1 MDAKVIMKSIDIICL
16 GRAAV
21 DFYGQQIG
29 STLENMGSFA
39 KYLGGSSA
47 NIAYGCSKLGLSS
60 AMLTRVGNEHMGRFV
75 RNELES
81 VGVDISHV
89 ITDKERLTGLV
100 VLGIQDKETFPLIF
114 YRKDCADMA
123 ISEKDFTKEFIAS
136 SKALLITGT
145 HFSSDN
151 TYQASMKAIEYAKSS
166 DTQVIVDIDYRPVL
180 WGLTELGDGE
190 SRFVA
195 SDDVSQ
201 HLQTILPHCDVIV
214 GTEEEIHIAGGSED
228 TITALSKIRQISNS
242 IIVLKLGPLGCTV
255 ITSNIPN
262 STDDFN
268 VIKGNRVDI
277 LNVLGA
283 GDAFMSG
290 FLRGYLRSE
299 SLEKSANYANASG
312 ALVVSRHGCA
322 PAIPSEHELL
332 YYLEN
337 VDDIP
342 DPSIDLTLNH
352 LHRVSFR
359 NKEEPEIFGFAFDHR
374 KQLYDLAVKYG
385 EDLSQITK
393 LKKLFIRS
401 IKNTIDKFNIPE
413 KSIGVLIDDTYG
425 DDALNSIA
433 EKPWWI
439 GRPVELPSSRPI
451 KFEGDQSIGS
461 KIQSWPLS
469 HVVKC
474 LFFYHPDDAVELK
487 LKQEQ
492 KIKELYFACIQSGHQ
507 LLLEVIP
514 PSEYEEDE
522 ATIPTILQ
530 RFYEIEI
537 KPDWW
542 KLPALQE
549 KSWLQVSDVINTHDP
564 YCQGVLLL
572 GLSAPIDFVRES
584 FAVAAKYPICKGFT
598 VGRTIFYDPA
608 KQWMQHNIS
617 DQELVDSVTT
627 NYIELIQSWKKYREG
642 VQK

>member
-1 MDAKVIMKSIDIICL
+1 MKSIDIICL

-29 STLENMGSFA
+29 SSLENMGSFN

-47 NIAYGCSKLGLSS
+47 NIAYGCSKLGLNS

-81 VGVDISHV
+81 VGVDTSHV

-123 ISEKDFTKEFIAS
+123 ISENDFTQEFIAS
-136 SKALLITGT
+136 SSSLLITGT

-151 TYQASMKAIEYAKSS
+151 TYKTSMKAIEYAKAS

-195 SDDVSQ
+195 SNDVSQ
-201 HLQTILPHCDVIV
+201 HLQTILPYCDVIV

-228 TITALSKIRQISNS
+228 TVSALVKIRELSDS

-255 ITSNIPN
+255 ITNEIPE
-262 STDDFN
+262 STDDFK
-268 VIKGNRVDI
+268 VIRGNQVDI

-290 FLRGYLRSE
+290 FLRGYLRGE
-299 SLEKSANYANASG
+299 SLEKSAQFANASG

-322 PAIPSEHELL
+322 PAIPGEEELL
-332 YYLEN
+332 YYLGN
-337 VDDIP
+337 AAKIP
-342 DPSIDLTLNH
+342 NPITDLMLNH

-359 NKEEPEIFGFAFDHR
+359 SKEEPEIFGFAFDHR
-374 KQLYDLAVKYG
+374 KQLLDLANKHGVDSK
-385 EDLSQITK
+385 QINK
-393 LKKLFIRS
+393 LKNLFIKS
-401 IKNTIDKFNIPE
+401 TQKVIDKFNIPE
-413 KSIGVLIDDTYG
+413 KNIGVLIDDTYG
-425 DDALNSIA
+425 EDALNSIA
-433 EKPWWI
+433 EKSWWI
-439 GRPVELPSSRPI
+439 GRPVELPSSRPLM
-451 KFEGDQSIGS
+451 FEGHQSIGS
-461 KIQSWPLS
+461 KIQSWPLT
-469 HVVKC
+469 HIVKC
-474 LFFYHPDDAVELK
+474 LFFYHPGDSEELK
-487 LKQEQ
+487 NKQEQ
-492 KIKELYFACIQSGHQ
+492 KIKELYFACLQSGHQ

-514 PSEYEEDE
+514 PSEFENDE
-522 ATIPTILQ
+522 STIPKILQ
-530 RFYEIEI
+530 KFYDLEI

-542 KLPALQE
+542 KLPSMKE
-549 KSWLQVSDVINTHDP
+549 NSWKQVSTIINTSDSH
-564 YCQGVLLL
+564 CQGVLLL
-572 GLSAPIDFVRES
+572 GLSAPIDIVKES
-584 FAVAAKYPICKGFT
+584 FDVAAKYTICKGFT

-608 KQWMQHNIS
+608 ELWMQNKIT
-617 DQELVDSVTT
+617 DEELVDSVSM
-627 NYIELIQSWKKYREG
+627 NYIDLIKAWKKNREE
-642 VQK
+642 VQQ

>member
-1 MDAKVIMKSIDIICL
+1 MKSIDIVCL

-29 STLENMGSFA
+29 SSLENMGSFA

-81 VGVDISHV
+81 VGVDTSHV

-123 ISEKDFTKEFIAS
+123 ISEKDFSKEFIAS
-136 SKALLITGT
+136 SRALLITGT
-145 HFSSDN
+145 HFSSDK
-151 TYQASMKAIEYAKSS
+151 TYQTSMKAIEYAKES

-228 TITALSKIRQISNS
+228 TITALSKIRELSNS

-262 STDDFN
+262 SINDFN
-268 VIKGNRVDI
+268 VVKGNPVDI

-290 FLRGYLRSE
+290 FLRGYLRGE

-322 PAIPSEHELL
+322 PAIPGENELL
-332 YYLEN
+332 YYIEN
-337 VDDIP
+337 AANIP
-342 DPSIDLTLNH
+342 DPTSDITLNH

-359 NKEEPEIFGFAFDHR
+359 SKQEQEIFGFAFDHR
-374 KQLYDLAVKYG
+374 KQLVELAEMYG
-385 EDLSQITK
+385 EDSRKITE

-401 IKNTIDKFNIPE
+401 VENTKEKLNIPE
-413 KSIGVLIDDTYG
+413 KNIGVLIDDTYG
-425 DDALNSIA
+425 EDALNSIA
-433 EKPWWI
+433 EKGWWI
-439 GRPVELPSSRPI
+439 GRPVELPGSRPL
-451 KFEGDQSIGS
+451 KFEGQQSIGS
-461 KIQSWPLS
+461 KLQSWPLS

-474 LFFYHPDDAVELK
+474 LLYYHSDDSDELK
-487 LKQEQ
+487 VKQEQ

-514 PSEYEEDE
+514 PKEYEMDE
-522 ATIPTILQ
+522 EIIPTVLK
-530 RFYEIEI
+530 RFYDLEI

-542 KLPALQE
+542 KLPALKD
-549 KSWLQVSDVINTHDP
+549 KSWVQVSDVINSYDP
-564 YCQGVLLL
+564 HCQGVLLL
-572 GLSAPIDFVRES
+572 GLSAPIDSVRES
-584 FAVAAKYPICKGFT
+584 FSVAAKYNICKGFT
-598 VGRTIFYDPA
+598 VGRTIFYEPA
-608 KQWMQHNIS
+608 KLWMQHKIS
-617 DQELVDSVTT
+617 DQELVDSVST
-627 NYIELIQSWKKYREG
+627 NYNELIQSWKKYKEEI
-642 VQK
+642 

>member
-1 MDAKVIMKSIDIICL
+1 MKSIDIICL

-29 STLENMGSFA
+29 SSLENMGSFA

-81 VGVDISHV
+81 VGVDTSHV

-123 ISEKDFTKEFIAS
+123 ISENDFTQEFIAS
-136 SKALLITGT
+136 SSSLLITGT

-151 TYQASMKAIEYAKSS
+151 TYKTSMKAIEYAKAS

-195 SDDVSQ
+195 SNAVSQ
-201 HLQTILPHCDVIV
+201 HLQTILPYCDVIV

-228 TITALSKIRQISNS
+228 TVSALVKIRELSDS

-255 ITSNIPN
+255 ITNEIPE
-262 STDDFN
+262 SADDFK
-268 VIKGNRVDI
+268 VIRGNQVDI

-290 FLRGYLRSE
+290 FLRGYLRGE
-299 SLEKSANYANASG
+299 SLEKSAQFANASG

-322 PAIPSEHELL
+322 PAIPGEEELL
-332 YYLEN
+332 YYLGN
-337 VDDIP
+337 AAKIP
-342 DPSIDLTLNH
+342 NPITDLMLNH

-359 NKEEPEIFGFAFDHR
+359 SKEEPEIFGFAFDHR
-374 KQLYDLAVKYG
+374 KQLLDLANKHGVDSK
-385 EDLSQITK
+385 QINK
-393 LKKLFIRS
+393 LKNLFIKS
-401 IKNTIDKFNIPE
+401 TQKVIDKFNIPE
-413 KSIGVLIDDTYG
+413 KNIGVLIDDTYG
-425 DDALNSIA
+425 EDALNSIA
-433 EKPWWI
+433 EKSWWI
-439 GRPVELPSSRPI
+439 GRPVELPSSRPLM
-451 KFEGDQSIGS
+451 FEGHQSIGS
-461 KIQSWPLS
+461 KIQSWPLT
-469 HVVKC
+469 HIVKC
-474 LFFYHPDDAVELK
+474 LFFYHPGDSEELK
-487 LKQEQ
+487 NKQEQ
-492 KIKELYFACIQSGHQ
+492 KIKELYFACLQSGHQ

-514 PSEYEEDE
+514 PSEFENDE
-522 ATIPTILQ
+522 STIPKILQ
-530 RFYEIEI
+530 KFYDLEI

-542 KLPALQE
+542 KLPSMKE
-549 KSWLQVSDVINTHDP
+549 NSWKQVSTIINTSDSH
-564 YCQGVLLL
+564 CQGVLLL
-572 GLSAPIDFVRES
+572 GLSAPIDIVKES
-584 FAVAAKYPICKGFT
+584 FDVAAKYTICKGFT

-608 KQWMQHNIS
+608 ELWMQNKIT
-617 DQELVDSVTT
+617 DEELVDSVSM
-627 NYIELIQSWKKYREG
+627 NYIDLIKAWKKNREE
-642 VQK
+642 VQQ

>member
-1 MDAKVIMKSIDIICL
+1 MKSIDIICL

-29 STLENMGSFA
+29 SSLENMGSFA

-47 NIAYGCSKLGLSS
+47 NIAYGCSKLGLNS
-60 AMLTRVGNEHMGRFV
+60 AMLTRVGDEHMGRFV

-123 ISEKDFTKEFIAS
+123 ISENDFTKEFIAS
-136 SKALLITGT
+136 SRSLLITGT
-145 HFSSDN
+145 HFSSDS
-151 TYQASMKAIEYAKSS
+151 TYQTSMKAIEYAKAS

-195 SDDVSQ
+195 SNDVSQ

-228 TITALSKIRQISNS
+228 TIVALTKIRQLSNS

-255 ITSNIPN
+255 ITSEIPDSAN
-262 STDDFN
+262 DFN
-268 VIKGNRVDI
+268 VIKGNQVDI

-290 FLRGYLRSE
+290 FLRGYLRGE

-322 PAIPSEHELL
+322 PAIPGEKELL
-332 YYLEN
+332 YYIEN
-337 VDDIP
+337 AADITN
-342 DPSIDLTLNH
+342 PSVDLTLNH

-359 NKEEPEIFGFAFDHR
+359 SKEEQEIFGFAFDHR
-374 KQLYDLAVKYG
+374 KQLLDLSEKYG
-385 EDLSQITK
+385 VDSKQINK
-393 LKKLFIRS
+393 LKNLFVKS
-401 IKNTIDKFNIPE
+401 TQKAIDKLNIPE
-413 KSIGVLIDDTYG
+413 KNIGVLIDDTYG
-425 DDALNSIA
+425 EDALNSIA

-439 GRPVELPSSRPI
+439 GRPVELPGSRPL
-451 KFEGDQSIGS
+451 KFEGEQSIGS
-461 KIQSWPLS
+461 KIQSWPLT
-469 HVVKC
+469 HTVKC
-474 LFFYHPDDAVELK
+474 LFFYHLDEAHELK
-487 LKQEQ
+487 IKQEQ
-492 KIKELYFACIQSGHQ
+492 KIKELYHACLQSGHQ

-514 PSEYEEDE
+514 PSEFEDDE

-542 KLPALQE
+542 KLPSLKE
-549 KSWLQVSDVINTHDP
+549 DSWKQVSSIINTHDP

-572 GLSAPIDFVRES
+572 GLSAPIDNVIES
-584 FAVAAKYPICKGFT
+584 FGVAAKYNICRGFT
-598 VGRTIFYDPA
+598 VGRTIFYEPTEL
-608 KQWMQHNIS
+608 WMQKKIN
-617 DQELVDSVTT
+617 DDELVDSVSK
-627 NYIELIQSWKKYREG
+627 NYIELIEAWKKYRGEI
-642 VQK
+642 Q

>member
-1 MDAKVIMKSIDIICL
+1 MKSIDIICL

-29 STLENMGSFA
+29 SSLENMGSFN

-47 NIAYGCSKLGLSS
+47 NIAYGCSKLGLNS

-81 VGVDISHV
+81 VGVDTSHV

-123 ISEKDFTKEFIAS
+123 ISENDFTQEFIAS
-136 SKALLITGT
+136 SSSLLITGT

-151 TYQASMKAIEYAKSS
+151 TYKTSMKAIEYAKAS

-201 HLQTILPHCDVIV
+201 HLQTILPYCDLIV

-228 TITALSKIRQISNS
+228 TITALLKIRELTSS

-255 ITSNIPN
+255 ITNKIPE
-262 STDDFN
+262 SADDFK
-268 VIKGNRVDI
+268 VIQGKQVDI

-290 FLRGYLRSE
+290 FLRGYLRGE
-299 SLEKSANYANASG
+299 SLEISANYANASG

-322 PAIPSEHELL
+322 PAIPGEEELL

-337 VDDIP
+337 ATRIP
-342 DPSIDLTLNH
+342 NPSTDLTLNH

-359 NKEEPEIFGFAFDHR
+359 GKENPEVFGFAFDHR
-374 KQLYDLAVKYG
+374 KQLFELATKYG
-385 EDLSQITK
+385 VDSNKINK
-393 LKKLFIRS
+393 IKNLFIKS
-401 IKNTIDKFNIPE
+401 TQKAIEKSNIPE
-413 KSIGVLIDDTYG
+413 KNIGVLIDDTYG
-425 DDALNSIA
+425 EDALNSIA
-433 EKPWWI
+433 EKSWWI
-439 GRPVELPSSRPI
+439 GRPVELPSSRPL
-451 KFEGDQSIGS
+451 KFEGVQSIGS
-461 KIQSWPLS
+461 KIQSWPLN
-469 HVVKC
+469 HTVKC
-474 LFFYHPDDAVELK
+474 LCFYHPDDSDDLK
-487 LKQEQ
+487 NKQEQ
-492 KIKELYFACIQSGHQ
+492 KIKELYFACLQSGHK

-514 PSEYEEDE
+514 PLEFENDED
-522 ATIPTILQ
+522 TIPKILQ
-530 RFYEIEI
+530 RFYDLEI

-542 KLPALQE
+542 KLPSM
-549 KSWLQVSDVINTHDP
+549 KDNSWTQVSSIINTNDP
-564 YCQGVLLL
+564 HCQGILLL
-572 GLSAPIDFVRES
+572 GLSASIDTVISS
-584 FAVAAKYPICKGFT
+584 FAVAAKYSICRGFT
-598 VGRTIFYDPA
+598 VGRTIFYEPA
-608 KQWMQHNIS
+608 ELWMQEKIN
-617 DQELVDSVTT
+617 DDELVDYVSK
-627 NYIELIQSWKKYREG
+627 NYTDLIKAWQKYRE
-642 VQK
+642 VFQQ

>member
-1 MDAKVIMKSIDIICL
+1 MDARAIMKTIDIICL

-29 STLENMGSFA
+29 SSLENMGSFA

-81 VGVDISHV
+81 VGVDTSHV

-123 ISEKDFTKEFIAS
+123 ISEEDFTKEFIAS
-136 SKALLITGT
+136 SRALLITGT
-145 HFSSDN
+145 HFSSDK
-151 TYQASMKAIEYAKSS
+151 TYQTSMKAIEYAKES
-166 DTQVIVDIDYRPVL
+166 DTQVIIDIDYRPVL

-195 SDDVSQ
+195 SNDVSL
-201 HLQTILPHCDVIV
+201 HLQTILPYCDVIV

-228 TITALSKIRQISNS
+228 TITALSKIRELSNS

-262 STDDFN
+262 SIDDFN
-268 VIKGNRVDI
+268 VVKGNPVDI

-290 FLRGYLRSE
+290 FLRGYLRGE

-322 PAIPSEHELL
+322 PAIPGENELL
-332 YYLEN
+332 YYIEN
-337 VDDIP
+337 AANIP
-342 DPSIDLTLNH
+342 DPTSDITLNH

-359 NKEEPEIFGFAFDHR
+359 SKEEQEIFGFAFDHR
-374 KQLYDLAVKYG
+374 KQLADLAEMYG
-385 EDLSQITK
+385 EGLSKITE

-401 IKNTIDKFNIPE
+401 VENTIEKLNIPE
-413 KSIGVLIDDTYG
+413 KNIGVLIDDTYG
-425 DDALNSIA
+425 EDTLNSIA
-433 EKPWWI
+433 EKAWWI
-439 GRPVELPSSRPI
+439 GRPVELPGSRPL
-451 KFEGDQSIGS
+451 KFEGQQSIGS
-461 KIQSWPLS
+461 KLQSWPLS

-474 LFFYHPDDAVELK
+474 LFYYHPDDSGELK
-487 LKQEQ
+487 TKQEQ
-492 KIKELYFACIQSGHQ
+492 KVKELYFACIQSGHQ

-514 PSEYEEDE
+514 PSEYEMDE
-522 ATIPTILQ
+522 EIIPTVLK
-530 RFYEIEI
+530 RFYDLEI

-542 KLPALQE
+542 KLPALKD
-549 KSWLQVSDVINTHDP
+549 KSWVQVSDVINSYDP
-564 YCQGVLLL
+564 HCQGVLLL
-572 GLSAPIDFVRES
+572 GLSAPIDTVRES
-584 FAVAAKYPICKGFT
+584 FSVAAKYNICKGFT
-598 VGRTIFYDPA
+598 VGRTIFYEPA
-608 KQWMQHNIS
+608 KLWMQHKIS
-617 DQELVDSVTT
+617 DQELVDSVST
-627 NYIELIQSWKKYREG
+627 NYNELIQSWKKYKEEI
-642 VQK
+642 

>member
-1 MDAKVIMKSIDIICL
+1 MKSIDIICL

-29 STLENMGSFA
+29 SSLENMGSFN

-47 NIAYGCSKLGLSS
+47 NIAYGCSKLGLNS

-81 VGVDISHV
+81 VGVDTSHV

-123 ISEKDFTKEFIAS
+123 ISENDFTQEFIAS
-136 SKALLITGT
+136 SSSLLITGT

-151 TYQASMKAIEYAKSS
+151 TYKTSMKAIEYAKAS

-195 SDDVSQ
+195 SNDVSQ
-201 HLQTILPHCDVIV
+201 HLQTILPYCDVIV

-228 TITALSKIRQISNS
+228 TVSALVKIRELSDS

-255 ITSNIPN
+255 ITNEIPE
-262 STDDFN
+262 SADDFK
-268 VIKGNRVDI
+268 VIRGNQVDI

-290 FLRGYLRSE
+290 FLRGYLRGE
-299 SLEKSANYANASG
+299 SLEKSAQFANASG

-322 PAIPSEHELL
+322 PAIPGEEELL
-332 YYLEN
+332 YYLGN
-337 VDDIP
+337 AAKIP
-342 DPSIDLTLNH
+342 NPITDLMLNH

-359 NKEEPEIFGFAFDHR
+359 SKEEPEIFGFAFDHR
-374 KQLYDLAVKYG
+374 KQLLDLANKHGVDSK
-385 EDLSQITK
+385 QINK
-393 LKKLFIRS
+393 LKNLFIKS
-401 IKNTIDKFNIPE
+401 TQKVIDKFNIPE
-413 KSIGVLIDDTYG
+413 KNIGVLIDDTYG
-425 DDALNSIA
+425 EDALNSIA
-433 EKPWWI
+433 EKSWWI
-439 GRPVELPSSRPI
+439 GRPVELPSSRPLM
-451 KFEGDQSIGS
+451 FEGHQSIGS
-461 KIQSWPLS
+461 KIQSWPLT
-469 HVVKC
+469 HIVKC
-474 LFFYHPDDAVELK
+474 LFFYHPGDSEELK
-487 LKQEQ
+487 NKQEQ
-492 KIKELYFACIQSGHQ
+492 KIKELYFACLQSGHQ

-514 PSEYEEDE
+514 PSEFENDE
-522 ATIPTILQ
+522 STIPKILQ
-530 RFYEIEI
+530 KFYDLEI

-542 KLPALQE
+542 KLPSM
-549 KSWLQVSDVINTHDP
+549 KDNSWKQVSTIINTSDSH
-564 YCQGVLLL
+564 CQGVLLL
-572 GLSAPIDFVRES
+572 GLSAPIDIVKES
-584 FAVAAKYPICKGFT
+584 FDVAAKYTICKGFT

-608 KQWMQHNIS
+608 ELWMQNKIT
-617 DQELVDSVTT
+617 DEELVDSVSM
-627 NYIELIQSWKKYREG
+627 NYIDLIKAWKKNREE
-642 VQK
+642 VQQ

>member
-1 MDAKVIMKSIDIICL
+1 MKSIDIICL

-81 VGVDISHV
+81 VGVDTSHV
-89 ITDKERLTGLV
+89 ITDNERLTGLV

-123 ISEKDFTKEFIAS
+123 ISETDFTKEFIAS
-136 SKALLITGT
+136 SRALLITGT

-151 TYQASMKAIEYAKSS
+151 TYKTSMKAIEYAKDS

-190 SRFVA
+190 SRFIA
-195 SDDVSQ
+195 SDDVSK

-214 GTEEEIHIAGGSED
+214 GTEEEIHIAGGSEN

-255 ITSNIPN
+255 ITSDIPN

-283 GDAFMSG
+283 GDAFISG

-322 PAIPSEHELL
+322 PAIPSENELL

-337 VDDIP
+337 ADDIP

-359 NKEEPEIFGFAFDHR
+359 NKEETEIFGFAFDHR
-374 KQLYDLAVKYG
+374 KQLSDLAVKYG
-385 EDLSQITK
+385 EDLSQIKK

-474 LFFYHPDDAVELK
+474 LFFYHPDDAIELK

-549 KSWLQVSDVINTHDP
+549 KSWIQVSDVINTHDP
-564 YCQGVLLL
+564 HCQGVLLL
-572 GLSAPIDFVRES
+572 GLSAPIDIVRES
-584 FAVAAKYPICKGFT
+584 FAVAVKYPICKGFT

-642 VQK
+642 IQK

>member
-1 MDAKVIMKSIDIICL
+1 MKSIDIICL

-29 STLENMGSFA
+29 SSLENMGSFA

-81 VGVDISHV
+81 VGVDTSHV

-123 ISEKDFTKEFIAS
+123 ISEEDFTKEFIAS
-136 SKALLITGT
+136 SRALLITGT
-145 HFSSDN
+145 HFSSDK
-151 TYQASMKAIEYAKSS
+151 TYQTSMKAIEYAKES
-166 DTQVIVDIDYRPVL
+166 DTHVIVDIDYRPVL

-228 TITALSKIRQISNS
+228 TITALSKIRELSNS

-262 STDDFN
+262 SIDDFN
-268 VIKGNRVDI
+268 VVKGNPVDI

-290 FLRGYLRSE
+290 FLRGYLRGE

-322 PAIPSEHELL
+322 PAIPGENELL
-332 YYLEN
+332 YYIEN
-337 VDDIP
+337 AANIP
-342 DPSIDLTLNH
+342 DPTSDITLNH

-359 NKEEPEIFGFAFDHR
+359 SKEEQEIFGFAFDHR
-374 KQLYDLAVKYG
+374 KQLADLAEMYG
-385 EDLSQITK
+385 EGLSKITE

-401 IKNTIDKFNIPE
+401 VENTKEKLNIPE
-413 KSIGVLIDDTYG
+413 KNIGVLIDDTYG
-425 DDALNSIA
+425 EDALNSIA
-433 EKPWWI
+433 EKAWWI
-439 GRPVELPSSRPI
+439 GRPVELPGSRPL
-451 KFEGDQSIGS
+451 KFEGQQSIGS
-461 KIQSWPLS
+461 KLQSWPLS
-469 HVVKC
+469 HVAKC
-474 LFFYHPDDAVELK
+474 LFYYHPDDSDELK
-487 LKQEQ
+487 TRQEQ
-492 KIKELYFACIQSGHQ
+492 KVKELYFACIQSGHQ

-514 PSEYEEDE
+514 PSEYEMDE
-522 ATIPTILQ
+522 EIIPTVLK
-530 RFYEIEI
+530 RFYDLEI

-542 KLPALQE
+542 KLPALKD
-549 KSWLQVSDVINTHDP
+549 KSWVQVSDVINSYDP
-564 YCQGVLLL
+564 HCQGVLLL
-572 GLSAPIDFVRES
+572 GLSAPIDTVRES
-584 FAVAAKYPICKGFT
+584 FSVAAKYNICKGFT
-598 VGRTIFYDPA
+598 VGRTIFYEPA
-608 KQWMQHNIS
+608 KLWMQHKIS
-617 DQELVDSVTT
+617 DQELVDFVST
-627 NYIELIQSWKKYREG
+627 NYNELIQSWKKYKEEI
-642 VQK
+642 

>member
-1 MDAKVIMKSIDIICL
+1 MKSIDIICL

-29 STLENMGSFA
+29 SSLENMGSFA

-47 NIAYGCSKLGLSS
+47 NIAYGCSKLGLNS
-60 AMLTRVGNEHMGRFV
+60 AMLTRVGDEHMGRFV

-123 ISEKDFTKEFIAS
+123 ISENDFTKEFIAS
-136 SKALLITGT
+136 SRSLLITGT
-145 HFSSDN
+145 HFSSDS
-151 TYQASMKAIEYAKSS
+151 TYQTSMKAIEYAKAS

-195 SDDVSQ
+195 SNDVSQ

-228 TITALSKIRQISNS
+228 TIVALTKIRQLSNS

-255 ITSNIPN
+255 ITSEIPDSAN
-262 STDDFN
+262 DFN
-268 VIKGNRVDI
+268 VIKGNQVDI

-290 FLRGYLRSE
+290 FLRGYLRGE

-322 PAIPSEHELL
+322 PAIPGEKELL
-332 YYLEN
+332 YYIEN
-337 VDDIP
+337 AADITN
-342 DPSIDLTLNH
+342 PSVDLTLNH

-359 NKEEPEIFGFAFDHR
+359 SKEEQEIFGFAFDHR
-374 KQLYDLAVKYG
+374 KQLLDLSEKYG
-385 EDLSQITK
+385 VDSKQINK
-393 LKKLFIRS
+393 LKNLFVKS
-401 IKNTIDKFNIPE
+401 TQKAIDKLNIPE
-413 KSIGVLIDDTYG
+413 KNIGVLIDDTYG
-425 DDALNSIA
+425 EDALNSIA

-439 GRPVELPSSRPI
+439 GRPVELPGSRPL
-451 KFEGDQSIGS
+451 KFEGEQSIGS
-461 KIQSWPLS
+461 KIQSWPLI
-469 HVVKC
+469 HTVKC
-474 LFFYHPDDAVELK
+474 LFFYHLDEAHELK
-487 LKQEQ
+487 IKQEQ
-492 KIKELYFACIQSGHQ
+492 KIKELYHACLQSGHQ

-514 PSEYEEDE
+514 PSEFEDDE
-522 ATIPTILQ
+522 DTIPNIIK
-530 RFYEIEI
+530 RFYDIEI

-542 KLPALQE
+542 KLPSL
-549 KSWLQVSDVINTHDP
+549 KDNSWKQVSSIINTHDP

-572 GLSAPIDFVRES
+572 GLSAPIDNVIES
-584 FAVAAKYPICKGFT
+584 FGVAAKYNICRGFT
-598 VGRTIFYDPA
+598 VGRTIFYEPTEL
-608 KQWMQHNIS
+608 WMQKKIN
-617 DQELVDSVTT
+617 DDELVDSVSK
-627 NYIELIQSWKKYREG
+627 NYIELIEAWKKYRGEI
-642 VQK
+642 Q

>member
-1 MDAKVIMKSIDIICL
+1 MDAKKVMKSIDIICL

-29 STLENMGSFA
+29 SKLENMGSFA

-81 VGVDISHV
+81 VGVDTSHV
-89 ITDKERLTGLV
+89 ITDNKRLTGLV

-136 SKALLITGT
+136 SRALLITGT

-151 TYQASMKAIEYAKSS
+151 TYKTSMKAIEYAKAS

-195 SDDVSQ
+195 SNDVSQ
-201 HLQTILPHCDVIV
+201 HLQTILPYCDVIV
-214 GTEEEIHIAGGSED
+214 GTEEEIHIAGGTED
-228 TITALSKIRQISNS
+228 TITALSKIRQLTNS
-242 IIVLKLGPLGCTV
+242 TIVLKLGPLGCTV
-255 ITSNIPN
+255 MTGDIPD
-262 STDDFN
+262 STDNFK
-268 VIKGNRVDI
+268 VIQGNQVDI

-290 FLRGYLRSE
+290 FLRGYLRGE

-322 PAIPSEHELL
+322 PAIPGEHELL
-332 YYLEN
+332 YYIEN
-337 VDDIP
+337 AAEIP
-342 DPSIDLTLNH
+342 NPSTDLTLNH

-359 NKEEPEIFGFAFDHR
+359 GREGTEIYGFAFDHR
-374 KQLYDLAVKYG
+374 KQLNDLADKFEV
-385 EDLSQITK
+385 DSQQIKK
-393 LKKLFIRS
+393 LKNLFVKS
-401 IKNTIDKFNIPE
+401 TQKVIDKLNISE
-413 KSIGVLIDDTYG
+413 KSIGVLIDDKYG
-425 DDALNSIA
+425 EEALNSIA
-433 EKPWWI
+433 EKSWWV
-439 GRPVELPSSRPI
+439 GRPVELPSSRPL
-451 KFEGDQSIGS
+451 KFEGEQSIGS
-461 KIQSWPLS
+461 KIQSWPLT
-469 HVVKC
+469 HTVKC
-474 LFFYHPDDAVELK
+474 LFFYHPDDIDELK
-487 LKQEQ
+487 FKQEQ
-492 KIKELYFACIQSGHQ
+492 KIKELYFACLQSGHQ

-514 PSEYEEDE
+514 PSEHKNDED
-522 ATIPTILQ
+522 TIPNILK
-530 RFYEIEI
+530 RFYDIDV

-542 KLPALQE
+542 KLPSL
-549 KSWLQVSDVINTHDP
+549 KDSSWSQVSSVINTHDP

-572 GLSAPIDFVRES
+572 GLSAPIDDVEES
-584 FAVAAKYPICKGFT
+584 FGVAAKYNICKGFT
-598 VGRTIFYDPA
+598 VGRTIFYEPA
-608 KQWMQHNIS
+608 KLWMQQKIN
-617 DQELVDSVTT
+617 DQQLVDSVSK
-627 NYIELIQSWKKYREG
+627 NYIQLIQTWRKLKEEI
-642 VQK
+642 

>member
-1 MDAKVIMKSIDIICL
+1 MKSIDIICL

-29 STLENMGSFA
+29 SSLENMGSFN

-47 NIAYGCSKLGLSS
+47 NIAYGCSKLGLNS

-81 VGVDISHV
+81 VGVDTSHV

-123 ISEKDFTKEFIAS
+123 ISENDFTQEFIAS
-136 SKALLITGT
+136 SSSLLITGT

-151 TYQASMKAIEYAKSS
+151 TYKTSMKAIEYAKAS

-195 SDDVSQ
+195 SNDVSQ
-201 HLQTILPHCDVIV
+201 HLQTILPYCDVIV

-228 TITALSKIRQISNS
+228 TVSALVKIRELSDS

-255 ITSNIPN
+255 ITNEIPE
-262 STDDFN
+262 SADDFK
-268 VIKGNRVDI
+268 VIRGNQVDI

-290 FLRGYLRSE
+290 FLRGYLRGE
-299 SLEKSANYANASG
+299 SLEKSAQFANASG

-322 PAIPSEHELL
+322 PAIPGEEELL
-332 YYLEN
+332 YYLGN
-337 VDDIP
+337 AAKIP
-342 DPSIDLTLNH
+342 NPITDLMLNH

-359 NKEEPEIFGFAFDHR
+359 SKEEPEIFGFAFDHR
-374 KQLYDLAVKYG
+374 KQLLDLANKHGVDSK
-385 EDLSQITK
+385 QINK
-393 LKKLFIRS
+393 LKNLFIKS
-401 IKNTIDKFNIPE
+401 TQKVIDKFNIPE
-413 KSIGVLIDDTYG
+413 KNIGVLIDDTYG
-425 DDALNSIA
+425 EDALNSIA
-433 EKPWWI
+433 EKSWWI
-439 GRPVELPSSRPI
+439 GRPVELPSSRPLM
-451 KFEGDQSIGS
+451 FEGHQSIGS
-461 KIQSWPLS
+461 KIQSWPLT
-469 HVVKC
+469 HIVKC
-474 LFFYHPDDAVELK
+474 LFFYHPGDSEELK
-487 LKQEQ
+487 NKQEQ
-492 KIKELYFACIQSGHQ
+492 KIKELYFACLQSGHQ

-514 PSEYEEDE
+514 PSEFENDE
-522 ATIPTILQ
+522 STIPKILQ
-530 RFYEIEI
+530 KFYDLEI

-542 KLPALQE
+542 KLPSMKE
-549 KSWLQVSDVINTHDP
+549 NSWKQVSTIINTSDSH
-564 YCQGVLLL
+564 CQGVLLL
-572 GLSAPIDFVRES
+572 GLSAPIDIVKES
-584 FAVAAKYPICKGFT
+584 FDVAAKYTICKGFT

-608 KQWMQHNIS
+608 ELWMQNKIT
-617 DQELVDSVTT
+617 DEELVDSVSM
-627 NYIELIQSWKKYREG
+627 NYIDLIKAWKKNREE
-642 VQK
+642 VQQ

>member
-1 MDAKVIMKSIDIICL
+1 MKSIDIICL

-29 STLENMGSFA
+29 SSLENMGSFA

-81 VGVDISHV
+81 VGVDTSHV
-89 ITDKERLTGLV
+89 ITDKKRLTGLV

-123 ISEKDFTKEFIAS
+123 ISEEDFTKEFIAS
-136 SKALLITGT
+136 SRALLITGT
-145 HFSSDN
+145 HFSSDK
-151 TYQASMKAIEYAKSS
+151 TYQTSMKAIEYAKES
-166 DTQVIVDIDYRPVL
+166 DTQVIIDIDYRPVL

-195 SDDVSQ
+195 SNDVSL
-201 HLQTILPHCDVIV
+201 HLQTILPYCDVIV

-228 TITALSKIRQISNS
+228 TITALSKIRELSNS

-262 STDDFN
+262 SIDDFN
-268 VIKGNRVDI
+268 VVKGNPVDI

-290 FLRGYLRSE
+290 FLRGYLRGE

-322 PAIPSEHELL
+322 PAIPGENELL
-332 YYLEN
+332 YYIEN
-337 VDDIP
+337 AANIP
-342 DPSIDLTLNH
+342 DPTSDITLNH

-359 NKEEPEIFGFAFDHR
+359 STEEQEIFGFAFDHR
-374 KQLYDLAVKYG
+374 KQLADLAEMYG
-385 EDLSQITK
+385 EGLSKITE

-401 IKNTIDKFNIPE
+401 VENTIEKLNIPE
-413 KSIGVLIDDTYG
+413 KNIGVLIDDTYG
-425 DDALNSIA
+425 EDALNSIA
-433 EKPWWI
+433 EKVWWI
-439 GRPVELPSSRPI
+439 GRPVELPGSRPL
-451 KFEGDQSIGS
+451 KFEGQQSIGS
-461 KIQSWPLS
+461 KLQSWPLS

-474 LFFYHPDDAVELK
+474 LFYYHPDDSDELK
-487 LKQEQ
+487 TKQEQ
-492 KIKELYFACIQSGHQ
+492 KVKELYFACIQSGHQ

-514 PSEYEEDE
+514 PSEYEMDE
-522 ATIPTILQ
+522 EIIPTVLK
-530 RFYEIEI
+530 RFYDLEI

-542 KLPALQE
+542 KLPALKD
-549 KSWLQVSDVINTHDP
+549 KSWVQVSDVINSYDP
-564 YCQGVLLL
+564 HCQGVLLL
-572 GLSAPIDFVRES
+572 GLSAPIDTVRES
-584 FAVAAKYPICKGFT
+584 FSVAAKYNICKGFT
-598 VGRTIFYDPA
+598 VGRTIFYEPA
-608 KQWMQHNIS
+608 KLWMQHKIS
-617 DQELVDSVTT
+617 DQELVDSVST
-627 NYIELIQSWKKYREG
+627 NYNELIQSWKKYKEEI
-642 VQK
+642 

>member
-1 MDAKVIMKSIDIICL
+1 MKSIDIICL

-29 STLENMGSFA
+29 SSLENMGSFA

-81 VGVDISHV
+81 VGVDTSHV

-123 ISEKDFTKEFIAS
+123 ISEKDFSKEFIAS
-136 SKALLITGT
+136 SRALLITGT
-145 HFSSDN
+145 HFSSDK
-151 TYQASMKAIEYAKSS
+151 TYQTSMKAIEYAKES

-214 GTEEEIHIAGGSED
+214 GTEEEIHIAGGNED
-228 TITALSKIRQISNS
+228 TITALSKIRELSNS

-255 ITSNIPN
+255 ITSDIPN
-262 STDDFN
+262 SIDDFN
-268 VIKGNRVDI
+268 VVKGNPVDI

-290 FLRGYLRSE
+290 FLRGYLRGE

-322 PAIPSEHELL
+322 PAIPGENELL
-332 YYLEN
+332 YYIEN
-337 VDDIP
+337 AANISDPTSDI
-342 DPSIDLTLNH
+342 TLNH

-359 NKEEPEIFGFAFDHR
+359 SKEEQEIFGFAFDHR
-374 KQLYDLAVKYG
+374 KQLADLAEMYG
-385 EDLSQITK
+385 EGLSKITE

-401 IKNTIDKFNIPE
+401 VENTIEKLNIPE
-413 KSIGVLIDDTYG
+413 KNIGVLIDDTYG
-425 DDALNSIA
+425 EDALNSIA
-433 EKPWWI
+433 EKAWWI
-439 GRPVELPSSRPI
+439 GRPVELPGSRPI
-451 KFEGDQSIGS
+451 KFEGQQSIGS
-461 KIQSWPLS
+461 KLQSWPLS

-474 LFFYHPDDAVELK
+474 LFYYHPDDSDELK
-487 LKQEQ
+487 TKQEQ
-492 KIKELYFACIQSGHQ
+492 KVKELYFACIQSGHQ

-514 PSEYEEDE
+514 PTEYEMDE
-522 ATIPTILQ
+522 EIIPTVLK
-530 RFYEIEI
+530 RFYDLEI

-542 KLPALQE
+542 KLPALKD
-549 KSWLQVSDVINTHDP
+549 KSWVQVSDVINSYDP
-564 YCQGVLLL
+564 HCQGVLLL
-572 GLSAPIDFVRES
+572 GLSAPIDSVRES
-584 FAVAAKYPICKGFT
+584 FSVAAKYNICKGFT
-598 VGRTIFYDPA
+598 VGRTIFYEPA
-608 KQWMQHNIS
+608 KLWMQHKIS
-617 DQELVDSVTT
+617 DQELVDSVST
-627 NYIELIQSWKKYREG
+627 NYNELIQSWKKYKEEI
-642 VQK
+642 